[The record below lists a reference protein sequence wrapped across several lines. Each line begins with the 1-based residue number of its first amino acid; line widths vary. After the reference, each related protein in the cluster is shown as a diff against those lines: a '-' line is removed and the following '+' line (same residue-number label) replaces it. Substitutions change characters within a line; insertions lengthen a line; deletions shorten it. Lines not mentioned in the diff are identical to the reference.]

1 MTVIAAISTPTG
13 ATIGSDSLAA
23 VGDLCAPS
31 ATPKIARYG
40 NVLLGFAGSWRA
52 GQQFMEHTRRLAN
65 PTLRQILECETAETD
80 WNLLIVEGLR
90 IYEVSADKGVVEALS
105 VEGYAYSA
113 IGSGASVC
121 LGALGFAAPRLD
133 RASLRR
139 ALMVTAEHTTTV
151 AGPFH
156 TIELSPH

>member
-1 MTVIAAISTPTG
+1 MTVTVICAISTPLG
-13 ATIGSDSLAA
+13 SAIGSDSLAA

-31 ATPKIARYG
+31 SSPKIAKYG

-52 GQQFMEHTRRLAN
+52 GQQFMEHTSRLAN
-65 PTLRQILECETAETD
+65 PTLRQILDCDTPETD
-80 WNLLIVEGLR
+80 WNLLVVEGSR

-105 VEGYAYSA
+105 IEGYAYAA

-121 LGALGFAAPRLD
+121 LGALGYAAPRLD
-133 RASLRR
+133 RQALRR

-156 TIELSPH
+156 VIEL

>member
-1 MTVIAAISTPTG
+1 MTVICAISTPLG
-13 ATIGSDSLAA
+13 SAIGSDSLAA

-31 ATPKIARYG
+31 SSPKIAKYG

-52 GQQFMEHTRRLAN
+52 GQQFMEHTSRLAN
-65 PTLRQILECETAETD
+65 PTLRQILDCDTPETD
-80 WNLLIVEGLR
+80 WNLLVVEGSR

-105 VEGYAYSA
+105 IEGYAYAA
-113 IGSGASVC
+113 IGSGASVA
-121 LGALGFAAPRLD
+121 LGALGYAAPRLD
-133 RASLRR
+133 RQALRR

-156 TIELSPH
+156 VVEL

>member
-1 MTVIAAISTPTG
+1 MTVTVICAISTPLG
-13 ATIGSDSLAA
+13 SAIGSDSLAA

-31 ATPKIARYG
+31 SSPKIAKYG

-52 GQQFMEHTRRLAN
+52 GQQFMEHTSRLAN
-65 PTLRQILECETAETD
+65 PTLRQILDCDTPETY
-80 WNLLIVEGLR
+80 WNLLVVEGSR

-105 VEGYAYSA
+105 IEGYAYAA
-113 IGSGASVC
+113 IGSGASVA
-121 LGALGFAAPRLD
+121 LGALGYAAPRLD
-133 RASLRR
+133 RQALRR

-156 TIELSPH
+156 VIEL

>member
-1 MTVIAAISTPTG
+1 MTVTVICAISTPLG
-13 ATIGSDSLAA
+13 SAIGSDSLAA

-31 ATPKIARYG
+31 SSPKIAKYG

-52 GQQFMEHTRRLAN
+52 GQQFMEHTSRLAN
-65 PTLRQILECETAETD
+65 PTLRQILDCDTPETD
-80 WNLLIVEGLR
+80 WNLLVVEGSR

-105 VEGYAYSA
+105 IEGYAYAA
-113 IGSGASVC
+113 IGSGASVA
-121 LGALGFAAPRLD
+121 LGALGYAAPRLD
-133 RASLRR
+133 RQALRR

-156 TIELSPH
+156 VIEL

>member
-1 MTVIAAISTPTG
+1 MTVICAISTPLG
-13 ATIGSDSLAA
+13 SAIGSDSLAA

-31 ATPKIARYG
+31 SSPKIAKYG

-52 GQQFMEHTRRLAN
+52 GQQFMEHTSRLAN
-65 PTLRQILECETAETD
+65 PTLRQILDCDTPETD
-80 WNLLIVEGLR
+80 WNLLVVEGSR

-105 VEGYAYSA
+105 IEGYAYAA
-113 IGSGASVC
+113 IGSGASVA
-121 LGALGFAAPRLD
+121 LGALGYAAPRLD
-133 RASLRR
+133 RQALRR

-156 TIELSPH
+156 VIEL

>member
-1 MTVIAAISTPTG
+1 MTVTVICAISTPLG
-13 ATIGSDSLAA
+13 SAIGSDSLAA

-31 ATPKIARYG
+31 SSPKIAKYG

-52 GQQFMEHTRRLAN
+52 GQQFMEHTSRLAN
-65 PTLRQILECETAETD
+65 PTLRQILDCDTPETD
-80 WNLLIVEGLR
+80 WNLLVVEGSR

-105 VEGYAYSA
+105 IEGYTYAA

-121 LGALGFAAPRLD
+121 LGALGYAAPRLD
-133 RASLRR
+133 RQALRR

-156 TIELSPH
+156 TLEL